1 MTQTHSISIPRSLD
15 PTFAQD
21 GVLTLPIPG
30 IAGDEA
36 AAVLALPDA
45 KLLVAIPLTG
55 ANAPVAIARLND
67 DGSLDETMA
76 VSDGDVVLVPKG
88 HHPCGAPYG
97 YEMYY
102 LNVMAGPR
110 RNWRVQNDPDHDW
123 IYRRDNPTA

>member
-67 DGSLDETMA
+67 DGSLDETFGPA
-76 VSDGDVVLVPKG
+76 RRGFVEIALE
-88 HHPCGAPYG
+88 GAPDQ
-97 YEMYY
+97 
-102 LNVMAGPR
+102 LCIRSRCA
-110 RNWRVQNDPDHDW
+110 
-123 IYRRDNPTA
+123 